1 MQGNEC
7 MNPGER
13 VANLQQEL
21 EISEQKRLRLRQQQL
36 MQDFEPEDASLWIM
50 LDLMTLILIFFILL
64 YTNQARISA
73 NPFPVSLPSVKTIM
87 EKVQKKSVPSLGEKP
102 IFEKS
107 AQRFIRIRNEL
118 AQAMNQIKIKD
129 YSIDLRKDRIVLTIG
144 ESISFAPGQDRLME
158 AIKEP
163 LGKIAK
169 LITSQ
174 YTYQIIV
181 SGHTD
186 NTPIHTKKFPSN
198 WELSLGRAMQ
208 VAKFFMDNG
217 VDPHGIS
224 VEGFGP
230 YRPVADNLDAL
241 GRKAN
246 RRVEISLLTQAL

>member
-1 MQGNEC
+1 
-7 MNPGER
+7 MNRGESI
-13 VANLQQEL
+13 ANLRQEL

-36 MQDFEPEDASLWIM
+36 MQDSEPEDASLWIM
-50 LDLMTLILIFFILL
+50 LDLITLILIFFILL
-64 YTNQARISA
+64 YTNQVQKPV

-87 EKVQKKSVPSLGEKP
+87 EKVQKKPVSSLFSRRE
-102 IFEKS
+102 E
-107 AQRFIRIRNEL
+107 QFIRIRKEL
-118 AQAMNQIKIKD
+118 TQAMNQVHIRD
-129 YSIDLRKDRIVLTIG
+129 YSIDLRRDRIVLTIG
-144 ESISFAPGQDRLME
+144 ESISFPPGQDRLME
-158 AIKEP
+158 SIKEP

-208 VAKFFMDNG
+208 VAKFLMANG

>member
-1 MQGNEC
+1 MPGTENKS
-7 MNPGER
+7 MNQR
-13 VANLQQEL
+13 QHITNLQQEL
-21 EISEQKRLRLRQQQL
+21 EISEQKRLRLLQDKL
-36 MQDFEPEDASLWIM
+36 MQDSDPENGSLWIM

-64 YTNQARISA
+64 YTHQTGIHAKG
-73 NPFPVSLPSVKTIM
+73 FPVSLPSVQTIM
-87 EKVQKKSVPSLGEKP
+87 EKVQKKTGIPDSS
-102 IFEKS
+102 
-107 AQRFIRIRNEL
+107 RFDEHFVRMRREL
-118 AQAMNQIKIKD
+118 VNAMDQINIKD
-129 YSIDLRKDRIVLTIG
+129 YSIDLRKDRLVLTIG
-144 ESISFAPGQDRLME
+144 ESISFPPGQDRLMDT
-158 AIKEP
+158 IKGP

-174 YTYQIIV
+174 YTYQVIV

-186 NTPIHTKKFPSN
+186 NTPIHTRKFPSN

-208 VAKFFMDNG
+208 VARFLMANG